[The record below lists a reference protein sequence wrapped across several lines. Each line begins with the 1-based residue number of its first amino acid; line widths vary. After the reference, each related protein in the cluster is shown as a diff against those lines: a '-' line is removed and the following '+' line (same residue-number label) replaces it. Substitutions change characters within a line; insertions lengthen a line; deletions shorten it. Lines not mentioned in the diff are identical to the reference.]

1 MNSYAHP
8 VQLTDAQMRRY
19 VTDGF
24 LVLQTGLPAVVHRHI
39 RERCADVFA
48 TMGNPGNEI
57 LEHNPAV
64 QLVFADPVVRGALG
78 SLLGDDFFMHPHRHC
93 HQNVPGAPAQKN
105 HKDSY
110 EDDLNVRHHRS
121 RWAMAMYYPQAV
133 TTDMG
138 PTGVTP
144 GSQYLSD
151 PASVADADEI
161 AVTGDAGTVIIV
173 HYDLWHRALRNVSGR
188 PRYMLKFLFCR
199 ASEPIRPAWA
209 PRAAEWQAPAD
220 RAGDP
225 LEPLWAAVWRWHRG
239 AVERE
244 PTRGGEGAP
253 LARLLEGPERT
264 RLQAA
269 YSLAPYALDSLETVR
284 PFWQQ
289 EADRAEAKARAR
301 EHTNPCEHVIGYAL
315 SAQGERGLGI
325 LDAALADEDWRIR
338 GNAADAA
345 GDMGR
350 AARPLASR
358 IAALLRD
365 ASPWVRRNAAEAL
378 GTLEDRSDAATR
390 ALGRALE
397 DENYLVG
404 HNAALSLRK
413 LGRAADATVQALL
426 ATTAHPEL
434 YRRRNALLALGAL
447 CR

>member
-1 MNSYAHP
+1 MNSYAQP
-8 VQLTDAQMRRY
+8 VKLTDAQMRRY

-39 RERCADVFA
+39 RERCANVFA
-48 TMGNPGNEI
+48 TTGNPGNEI

-64 QLVFADPVVRGALG
+64 QLVFADPVVRGALA

-93 HQNVPGAPAQKN
+93 HRNVPGAPAQKN
-105 HKDSY
+105 HQDSY

-133 TTDMG
+133 TSDMG

-144 GSQYLSD
+144 GSQYFSD
-151 PASVADADEI
+151 PASVAGADEI

-173 HYDLWHRALRNVSGR
+173 HYDLWHRALRNVSAR

-199 ASEPIRPAWA
+199 ASEPTRPAWDN
-209 PRAAEWQAPAD
+209 RAAEWRAPAD

-225 LEPLWAAVWRWHRG
+225 LEPLWETVWRWNRG
-239 AVERE
+239 VSANK
-244 PTRGGEGAP
+244 TAGASEGAS
-253 LARLLEGPERT
+253 LARLLEGSEPA

-269 YSLAPYALDSLETVR
+269 YALAPHAWDNSEAVRSFWKHDADQAET
-284 PFWQQ
+284 
-289 EADRAEAKARAR
+289 KARSR
-301 EHTNPCEHVIGYAL
+301 EHTNPCEHFIGYAL

-325 LDAALADEDWRIR
+325 LDAALSDADWRIR
-338 GNAADAA
+338 GGAADAA
-345 GDMGR
+345 GDLGR
-350 AARPLASR
+350 AARPLVPR

-378 GTLEDRSDAATR
+378 GTLEDRSDDATR

-426 ATTAHPEL
+426 ATAAHPEL